1 MVKKLV
7 EIEVEQPEEK
17 LMTPK
22 ELGAKLGFNP
32 IWVYEQV
39 RKGKIPAHRVGDR
52 LRFDSKG
59 IQEWLKRNRIN

>member
-7 EIEVEQPEEK
+7 EIEVEQQEEK

-22 ELGAKLGFNP
+22 ELALKLGFNP

-52 LRFDSKG
+52 LRFDSKE
-59 IQEWLKRNRIN
+59 IQEWLERNRIN